1 VRKRHGMRQ
10 SESGWKQVVAQ
21 DLGDMIVGCED
32 QIKVVQAS
40 LSMEQN
46 VMSETHEQVEAEIDS
61 DKKLRWLEFMD
72 HSLPNQI
79 EIVTPCVM
87 VLLITS

>member
-1 VRKRHGMRQ
+1 
-10 SESGWKQVVAQ
+10 VAQ

-79 EIVTPCVM
+79 EIVTPCVT

>member
-1 VRKRHGMRQ
+1 VRERHGMRQ

-79 EIVTPCVM
+79 EIVTPRVT

>member
-1 VRKRHGMRQ
+1 MRQ

-79 EIVTPCVM
+79 EIVTPRVT

>member
-1 VRKRHGMRQ
+1 
-10 SESGWKQVVAQ
+10 
-21 DLGDMIVGCED
+21 MIVGCED

-72 HSLPNQI
+72 HSLPDQI
-79 EIVTPCVM
+79 EIVTPRVT

>member
-1 VRKRHGMRQ
+1 
-10 SESGWKQVVAQ
+10 VAQ

-46 VMSETHEQVEAEIDS
+46 VMSETHEPVEAEIDS

-72 HSLPNQI
+72 HSLPDQI
-79 EIVTPCVM
+79 EIVTPRVT